1 MFELTRLVL
10 RQRDG
15 RFHAAMSEYG
25 MLAALVLLV
34 GVGSITVSGVNMS
47 TVFSK
52 FVDWIAAAV

>member
-1 MFELTRLVL
+1 MFEMSRSTL

-15 RFHAAMSEYG
+15 GLRAAMSEYG
-25 MLAALVLLV
+25 MLAALVLLI
-34 GVGSITVSGVNMS
+34 GLGSVTGAGVNMS

>member
-1 MFELTRLVL
+1 MFEMSRSTL

-15 RFHAAMSEYG
+15 GLRAAMSEYG
-25 MLAALVLLV
+25 MLAALVLLI
-34 GVGSITVSGVNMS
+34 GLGSVTVAGVNMS